1 MIITSEIL
9 ILHLSFYELFLEN
22 LECQISENNINIR
35 TKSGEDFL
43 DGDDGYDRPN
53 WNLYFLDNTGIA
65 AKAENSSR
73 SPPQFEGYAIAV
85 DGVAEQYFTKV
96 KL

>member
-1 MIITSEIL
+1 M
-9 ILHLSFYELFLEN
+9 
-22 LECQISENNINIR
+22 
-35 TKSGEDFL
+35 

-53 WNLYFLDNTGIA
+53 WNLYFLDNTGIV

-73 SPPQFEGYAIAV
+73 SPPQFEGYAVAV

-96 KL
+96 KCDNKILNVAISKQFFYDMLSRKYFDTF

>member
-1 MIITSEIL
+1 M
-9 ILHLSFYELFLEN
+9 
-22 LECQISENNINIR
+22 
-35 TKSGEDFL
+35 

-53 WNLYFLDNTGIA
+53 WNLYFLDNTGIV

-73 SPPQFEGYAIAV
+73 SPPQFEGYAVAV

-96 KL
+96 RL